1 MKFIIRIALQNLPIM
16 RDTIAA
22 IITGL
27 LFALPLFF
35 DFLLRG

>member
-1 MKFIIRIALQNLPIM
+1 MKFIIRGALQNLPIM
-16 RDTIAA
+16 CDAIAA
-22 IITGL
+22 IVTGL